1 MKMHNIREL
10 KIAIL
15 FQVIPGP
22 HYSKGRREEDRER
35 ERQKDTVC
43 NLFMSVAVRES
54 ELLAANT

>member
-35 ERQKDTVC
+35 QKDTVC

>member
-35 ERQKDTVC
+35 QEDTVC